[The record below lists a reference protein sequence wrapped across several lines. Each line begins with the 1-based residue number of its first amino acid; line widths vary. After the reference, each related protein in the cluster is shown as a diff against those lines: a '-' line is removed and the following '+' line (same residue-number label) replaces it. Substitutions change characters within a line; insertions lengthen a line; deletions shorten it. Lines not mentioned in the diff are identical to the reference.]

1 MSYNDYNN
9 LSPHFQSGA
18 EQDGRSHPPYQ
29 DTAGTSS
36 GGYQRQKYSSMNTN
50 AASEQSI
57 SAQTSAERSSTVYSM
72 SRPVEVSDTSSRGYH
87 IARGRPHGHGTATM
101 MSHYP
106 SNSRSSIDTTA
117 LGNLAYASSLGQNSR
132 SHAAAARD
140 GSMMQHI
147 VDYNRSGNNSNYS
160 GSPVYGMTAVSIN
173 GYDLRR
179 SDSRG
184 AVNTRDEARPTEIQS
199 SYGSSYSTYAQDA
212 HGSRQPQ
219 QYVSSHESSR
229 FPQPTSGPNQ
239 GASNSSALQ
248 YSNPP
253 RPASGQGVHAS
264 RARFSSRGTNSP
276 GILPSSNYSL
286 PVSNEAMNN
295 GAQAWEYSQQQPRP
309 QPSSNSQSWHQT
321 PAAQQYEVIPTPVTL
336 NSRNMEKV
344 SSNKFRQ
351 TKQTTANTALG
362 SAQNTQN
369 IQKSTPGDTHREDR
383 SRFDIRSSAL
393 DNRASGNIHEKS
405 PQPERHY
412 PATVDPYQIFDNA
425 NFEKQRAAERA
436 AAAAA
441 AKAEKAQKATEEAT
455 AKNMAIKTSVN
466 GTPAD
471 SDSATKNQ
479 MESEMKQMIE
489 KMRDYKAKD
498 PTLFSQIWE
507 QVKKVRIKMNINY

>member
-1 MSYNDYNN
+1 
-9 LSPHFQSGA
+9 
-18 EQDGRSHPPYQ
+18 
-29 DTAGTSS
+29 
-36 GGYQRQKYSSMNTN
+36 
-50 AASEQSI
+50 
-57 SAQTSAERSSTVYSM
+57 
-72 SRPVEVSDTSSRGYH
+72 
-87 IARGRPHGHGTATM
+87 
-101 MSHYP
+101 
-106 SNSRSSIDTTA
+106 
-117 LGNLAYASSLGQNSR
+117 
-132 SHAAAARD
+132 
-140 GSMMQHI
+140 
-147 VDYNRSGNNSNYS
+147 
-160 GSPVYGMTAVSIN
+160 
-173 GYDLRR
+173 
-179 SDSRG
+179 
-184 AVNTRDEARPTEIQS
+184 
-199 SYGSSYSTYAQDA
+199 
-212 HGSRQPQ
+212 
-219 QYVSSHESSR
+219 
-229 FPQPTSGPNQ
+229 
-239 GASNSSALQ
+239 
-248 YSNPP
+248 
-253 RPASGQGVHAS
+253 
-264 RARFSSRGTNSP
+264 
-276 GILPSSNYSL
+276 
-286 PVSNEAMNN
+286 
-295 GAQAWEYSQQQPRP
+295 
-309 QPSSNSQSWHQT
+309 
-321 PAAQQYEVIPTPVTL
+321 
-336 NSRNMEKV
+336 MEKV

-369 IQKSTPGDTHREDR
+369 IQKNTPGDTHREDR